1 MELIRRDTDY
11 ALRLMARLAK
21 EHASGKSLS
30 ARTLSQDHKI
40 SYPLTCKLLQK
51 LTRAKL
57 VESSMGPKGGF
68 RLARDPADIGLIRI
82 IEIIQGPVAINKC
95 TLGKFACP
103 MKCDCGMHPRMLAL
117 QQHIYQFLSGLRL
130 EEFLQKENV
139 NEQ

>member
-30 ARTLSQDHKI
+30 ARTLSQDHKV

-51 LTRAKL
+51 LAQAKV
-57 VESSMGPKGGF
+57 VESIMGPKGGF
-68 RLARDPADIGLIRI
+68 RLARDPAAIGLA
-82 IEIIQGPVAINKC
+82 EIVEVIQGPISVNKC
-95 TLGKFACP
+95 VLGKFECP
-103 MKCDCGMHPRMLAL
+103 MQCDCGLHPKMLAL
-117 QQHIYQFLSGLRL
+117 QKQIHQFLYDLNL
-130 EEFLQKENV
+130 QEFLQKENE